1 MLDCE
6 TEAGSGETECRPDR
20 RHEGEAA
27 WGTLQASR
35 KRAESEVR
43 FYAKGPV
50 KSQVSVQHSGLGGP
64 AEVEEKRAYWTK
76 ALGELEGF
84 LLE

>member
-1 MLDCE
+1 
-6 TEAGSGETECRPDR
+6 
-20 RHEGEAA
+20 
-27 WGTLQASR
+27 
-35 KRAESEVR
+35 
-43 FYAKGPV
+43 V